1 MIGDEPIAAKLTGKN
16 NASKP
21 FADVINQIVDR
32 VNRPV
37 KVKVEY
43 YGVGNQQ
50 SSAVYSSKE
59 DVTIVIR
66 LPLEDA
72 GALDIYQD
80 GSIVAEGV
88 EFLNF
93 IGATVEQNGTG
104 ADVTVTGGGGSTIE
118 KVVFYKDT
126 ATNEISAQRV
136 SSYDTILGPF
146 TGT

>member
-50 SSAVYSSKE
+50 SSAVYSSRE

-72 GALDIYQD
+72 GALDVYQD

-88 EFLNF
+88 EFINF
-93 IGATVEQNGTG
+93 TGGVEIEQNGTG
-104 ADVTVTGGGGSTIE
+104 VNIDVTGGGG
-118 KVVFYKDT
+118 
-126 ATNEISAQRV
+126 TNITMIGIQADLTDITSVRV
-136 SSYDTILGPF
+136 SVPAEVLGPF
-146 TGT
+146 